1 MPYNPTDLKF
11 VELVDN
17 VARLNKMHAASKE
30 INIKVEV
37 PDDVIVYA
45 DKNMI
50 ETVLRNLLSNAI
62 KFSNENSEIKI
73 SVADA
78 GAKYVVSVMDNGVG
92 IPKEKLDNIFG
103 MDATKSTIGTHGEK
117 GNGLGLAVC
126 EQMVKKNGGTI
137 SVESKV
143 GKYTKFNFTI
153 KKANV

>member
-1 MPYNPTDLKF
+1 MPYNPTELKF
-11 VELVDN
+11 VELADN
-17 VARLNKMHAASKE
+17 VARLNKMHAASKG
-30 INIKVEV
+30 ININVEV

-45 DKNMI
+45 DRNMI

-62 KFSNENSEIKI
+62 KFSNENSEINI

-78 GAKYVVSVMDNGVG
+78 GGQYVVSVIDHGVG
-92 IPKEKLDNIFG
+92 ISKERIGTIFS
-103 MDATKSTIGTHGEK
+103 MDVNKSTVGTKGEA

-137 SVESKV
+137 SVESEV